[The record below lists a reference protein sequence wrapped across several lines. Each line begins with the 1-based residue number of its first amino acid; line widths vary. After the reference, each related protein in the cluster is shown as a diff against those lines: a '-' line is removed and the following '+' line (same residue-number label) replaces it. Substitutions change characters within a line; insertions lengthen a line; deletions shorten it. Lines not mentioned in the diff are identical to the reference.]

1 MIAVIDIPGAVYVI
15 WWIML
20 IVSVV
25 VVLPLVVWLLSR
37 VLTAARN
44 IKGYTATTLEAGV
57 GIVHNTASVSAL
69 QDTIAIATEILQVA
83 KSIEERTAII
93 QQVLTERAGGVA
105 AGSVSAGGAAT
116 LESRRSSPTDEPGG

>member
-1 MIAVIDIPGAVYVI
+1 MLAVIDIPGAVYVI

-20 IVSVV
+20 IAAVV
-25 VVLPLVVWLLSR
+25 VVLPLVVWLLNR

-57 GIVHNTASVSAL
+57 GIVGNTAATVAL
-69 QDTIAIATEILQVA
+69 QDTIALATEMLQTA

-93 QQVLTERAGGVA
+93 QQVLTQRAGGVGA
-105 AGSVSAGGAAT
+105 SQPDSGFGGGA
-116 LESRRSSPTDEPGG
+116 SPAHKADE